1 MHRVP
6 APSPDCLLSLTRLCK
21 WTPISEFFA
30 RLSMTAFQFLIKQEN
45 VWVDAKNTFLQ
56 TYPDR

>member
-6 APSPDCLLSLTRLCK
+6 APPDCLAESLTRLCK

-30 RLSMTAFQFLIKQEN
+30 RLSMTAFQFSNKARKRLSRRK
-45 VWVDAKNTFLQ
+45 KTFLGKC
-56 TYPDR
+56 TDR